1 MFNLMK
7 MIQVQFIIQN
17 IEIVIFKYYS
27 RRPVKNIELGCFVL
41 VITMEARLIQPE
53 IWSTAINLNDSIII
67 NIYNKNIRLK
77 DGSGRSFYS
86 QKPI

>member
-17 IEIVIFKYYS
+17 IEIGIFKYYS

-41 VITMEARLIQPE
+41 VITMEARLI
-53 IWSTAINLNDSIII
+53 
-67 NIYNKNIRLK
+67 
-77 DGSGRSFYS
+77 
-86 QKPI
+86 